1 MPVYEYRCKECGYEF
16 DKHQSFAEAR
26 LTDCPNCEAK
36 GALRK
41 VFGNVGVTFKGSGF
55 YRTDSRSTDSSSLSS
70 NGSQNGAKKSE
81 SKSESSAASGSKSES
96 KPAAASSSTSST
108 AKAA

>member
-16 DKHQSFAEAR
+16 DKHQSFSEAR

-55 YRTDSRSTDSSSLSS
+55 YRTDSRSTDSSSLGS
-70 NGSQNGAKKSE
+70 NGSKNGAKKSE
-81 SKSESSAASGSKSES
+81 AKSES
-96 KPAAASSSTSST
+96 KSGPKSETKAAASSASGSGSA

>member
-26 LTDCPNCEAK
+26 LTDCPSCEAR

-70 NGSQNGAKKSE
+70 NGSQNGAKPSE
-81 SKSESSAASGSKSES
+81 SKSES
-96 KPAAASSSTSST
+96 KPAATSTTASTASGSGSA

>member
-16 DKHQSFAEAR
+16 DKHQSFSEAR
-26 LTDCPNCEAK
+26 LSDCPNCEAK

-70 NGSQNGAKKSE
+70 NGSKNGAKPSEGKSEQKSETKAAASTAKSE
-81 SKSESSAASGSKSES
+81 SKSA
-96 KPAAASSSTSST
+96 

>member
-16 DKHQSFAEAR
+16 DRHQSFSEAR
-26 LTDCPNCEAK
+26 LTDCPSCETK

-55 YRTDSRSTDSSSLSS
+55 YRTDSRSTGSSSLSG
-70 NGSQNGAKKSE
+70 NGSQNGEKKAEKKESASKGEAKPAAKSE
-81 SKSESSAASGSKSES
+81 SKSAS
-96 KPAAASSSTSST
+96 
-108 AKAA
+108 KAA

>member
-16 DKHQSFAEAR
+16 DRHQSFSEAR
-26 LTDCPNCEAK
+26 LTDCPSCAAK

-55 YRTDSRSTDSSSLSS
+55 AINDMRSKDSSSLAS
-70 NGSQNGAKKSE
+70 NGSKNGDKPKAEKPKADKPKSE
-81 SKSESSAASGSKSES
+81 
-96 KPAAASSSTSST
+96 P
-108 AKAA
+108 KAA

>member
-1 MPVYEYRCKECGYEF
+1 MPVYEYRCKECGFEF
-16 DKHQSFAEAR
+16 DKHQSFSEAR
-26 LTDCPNCEAK
+26 LSDCPNCEAK

-70 NGSQNGAKKSE
+70 NGSKNGSKPGEGKSEKKSE
-81 SKSESSAASGSKSES
+81 TKAAPAAKSDSKSA
-96 KPAAASSSTSST
+96 

>member
-26 LTDCPNCEAK
+26 LTDCPSCEAK
-36 GALRK
+36 NALRK

-70 NGSQNGAKKSE
+70 NGSKNGAKKSE
-81 SKSESSAASGSKSES
+81 GKSESTSKTASST
-96 KPAAASSSTSST
+96 ASSSSASSGSGSA

>member
-1 MPVYEYRCKECGYEF
+1 VPVYEYRCKECGYEF
-16 DKHQSFAEAR
+16 DKHQSFSEAR
-26 LTDCPNCEAK
+26 LTDCPNCEAE

-55 YRTDSRSTDSSSLSS
+55 YRTDSRSTDSSSLGS
-70 NGSQNGAKKSE
+70 NGSKNGAKKSE
-81 SKSESSAASGSKSES
+81 SESKSGPKSETK
-96 KPAAASSSTSST
+96 AAASSASGSGSA

>member
-1 MPVYEYRCKECGYEF
+1 VPVYEYRCKECGYEF
-16 DKHQSFAEAR
+16 DKHQSFSEAR
-26 LTDCPNCEAK
+26 LSDCPSCEAK

-55 YRTDSRSTDSSSLSS
+55 YRTDSRSSDSSSLSS
-70 NGSQNGAKKSE
+70 NGSKNGAKKSE
-81 SKSESSAASGSKSES
+81 SKPEPKKAGSEAGAKSAKSD
-96 KPAAASSSTSST
+96 SST

>member
-1 MPVYEYRCKECGYEF
+1 VPVYEYRCKECGYEF

-26 LTDCPNCEAK
+26 LT
-36 GALRK
+36 RK

-70 NGSQNGAKKSE
+70 NGSKNGAKKSE
-81 SKSESSAASGSKSES
+81 TKSESTSKTASSTTATSSGSGS
-96 KPAAASSSTSST
+96 A

>member
-16 DKHQSFAEAR
+16 DKHQSFSEAR
-26 LTDCPNCEAK
+26 LTDCPNCEAE

-41 VFGNVGVTFKGSGF
+41 VFGKVGVTFKGSGF

-70 NGSQNGAKKSE
+70 NGSKNGAKQTETKSE
-81 SKSESSAASGSKSES
+81 SKGKSES
-96 KPAAASSSTSST
+96 KTSSAPKSDSGSA

>member
-70 NGSQNGAKKSE
+70 NGSKSGAKKSE
-81 SKSESSAASGSKSES
+81 TKSEPKSET
-96 KPAAASSSTSST
+96 KAAASSASGSGSA

>member
-16 DKHQSFAEAR
+16 DKHQSFSEAR
-26 LTDCPNCEAK
+26 LTDCPSCEAK

-70 NGSQNGAKKSE
+70 NGSKNGAKPSE
-81 SKSESSAASGSKSES
+81 SKTESKSES
-96 KPAAASSSTSST
+96 KPAKTAA

>member
-16 DKHQSFAEAR
+16 DKHQSFSEAR
-26 LTDCPNCEAK
+26 LTDCPSCESK

-55 YRTDSRSTDSSSLSS
+55 YRNDSRSTDSSSLSS
-70 NGSQNGAKKSE
+70 NASKNGAKSE
-81 SKSESSAASGSKSES
+81 SKTETKSES
-96 KPAAASSSTSST
+96 KAKPAAKSDSS

>member
-16 DKHQSFAEAR
+16 DKHQSFSEAR
-26 LTDCPNCEAK
+26 LTDCPNCEVK

-55 YRTDSRSTDSSSLSS
+55 YRTDSRSSDSSSLSS
-70 NGSQNGAKKSE
+70 NGSKNGAKKSE
-81 SKSESSAASGSKSES
+81 AKPEKKAETKAASSAKSES
-96 KPAAASSSTSST
+96 KSA

>member
-16 DKHQSFAEAR
+16 DKHQSFSEAR
-26 LTDCPNCEAK
+26 LTDCPTCEAK

-70 NGSQNGAKKSE
+70 NGSKNGAATKAE
-81 SKSESSAASGSKSES
+81 AKSES
-96 KPAAASSSTSST
+96 KPAANSESKPA

>member
-1 MPVYEYRCKECGYEF
+1 VPVYEYRCKECGYEF

-26 LTDCPNCEAK
+26 LTDCPSCESK

-70 NGSQNGAKKSE
+70 NGSKNGAKKSE
-81 SKSESSAASGSKSES
+81 GKSETKSET
-96 KPAAASSSTSST
+96 KAAASSTGSGSA

>member
-1 MPVYEYRCKECGYEF
+1 VPVYEYRCKECGYEF
-16 DKHQSFAEAR
+16 DKHQSFSEAR
-26 LTDCPNCEAK
+26 LSDCPNCEAK

-70 NGSQNGAKKSE
+70 NGSKNGGKPSEGKSEQKSETKAAASTAKSE
-81 SKSESSAASGSKSES
+81 SKSA
-96 KPAAASSSTSST
+96 

>member
-16 DKHQSFAEAR
+16 DKHQSFSEAR
-26 LTDCPNCEAK
+26 LSDCPSCEAK

-70 NGSQNGAKKSE
+70 NGSKNGSKKSE
-81 SKSESSAASGSKSES
+81 GKSEA
-96 KPAAASSSTSST
+96 KPAATAAKSDSGSA

>member
-1 MPVYEYRCKECGYEF
+1 VPVYEYRCKECGYEF

-26 LTDCPNCEAK
+26 LTDCPSCEAA

-70 NGSQNGAKKSE
+70 NGSKNGAAKSETKSE
-81 SKSESSAASGSKSES
+81 SKSTAAST
-96 KPAAASSSTSST
+96 ASTSGSGSA

>member
-1 MPVYEYRCKECGYEF
+1 VPVYEYRCKECGYEF
-16 DKHQSFAEAR
+16 DKHQSFSEAR

-70 NGSQNGAKKSE
+70 NGSKNGAKKSE
-81 SKSESSAASGSKSES
+81 GKSES
-96 KPAAASSSTSST
+96 KSETKAAASSASGSGSA

>member
-26 LTDCPNCEAK
+26 LTDCPSCEAK

-55 YRTDSRSTDSSSLSS
+55 YRTDSRSTDSSSLGS
-70 NGSQNGAKKSE
+70 NGSKNGAKKSE
-81 SKSESSAASGSKSES
+81 PKSEAKQSES
-96 KPAAASSSTSST
+96 KPAKKSDS

>member
-1 MPVYEYRCKECGYEF
+1 VPVYEYRCKECGYEF

-26 LTDCPNCEAK
+26 LTDCPSCEAK

-55 YRTDSRSTDSSSLSS
+55 YRTDSRSSDSSSLSS
-70 NGSQNGAKKSE
+70 NGSKNGAKKSE
-81 SKSESSAASGSKSES
+81 TKSETKSES
-96 KPAAASSSTSST
+96 KPATTSTTASGSGSA